1 MNKPKKA
8 VLAAGAKA
16 NVKVLHPDDHS
27 HVTQQSPLE
36 NDKRARA
43 EEAAFEKKRTSRG
56 TK

>member
-8 VLAAGAKA
+8 ILAAGAKA

-27 HVTQQSPLE
+27 HVSQQAAIE
-36 NDKRARA
+36 VDKKQRS
-43 EEAAFEKKRTSRG
+43 EGTAFERKRTARG